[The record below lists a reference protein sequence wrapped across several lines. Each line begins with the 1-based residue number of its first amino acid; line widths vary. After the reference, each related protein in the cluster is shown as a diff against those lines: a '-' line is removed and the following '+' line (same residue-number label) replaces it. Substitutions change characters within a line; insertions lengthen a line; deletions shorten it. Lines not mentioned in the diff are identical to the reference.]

1 MTTNGEDV
9 LLQEEK
15 VIFGGSM
22 DRDLLIR
29 KNNLEVNK
37 VAAKCLRITILFLI
51 SLAMFS
57 VSDYYDYDK
66 QNVIIIFFG
75 SIILLMIPTI
85 LVNVLHLEKQWIKYY
100 VIMCI
105 LSVVF
110 LLSTFISYDFIVL
123 VILPLLIATLYCDR
137 KLIVATTLVDCIC
150 VFLTMMLRYFLL
162 CDSVA
167 EGYSNF
173 SEALIYGV
181 FLRIVLVLVTTL
193 FSYYIVDRNMVM
205 LNNTIAANHDL
216 VHSQEEL
223 IYAFA
228 EISESKS
235 KVTGEHIRRVA
246 EYMRVLGEASGFTT
260 DYIEKLSVA
269 SMMHDIGKLMIPEEI
284 LDKPDKLTDEE
295 YAIMKNHVL
304 YGEALLAKCP
314 GDIMQIAKTIALEH
328 HERWDGSGYLGMKGE
343 EISYISRLMAVC
355 DVFDALTSQRYYK
368 EGWSL
373 EDTYNEIV
381 NHSGTQFD
389 PDVVKLFIENFDQ
402 FKQILKAMPDREI
415 Y

>member
-1 MTTNGEDV
+1 
-9 LLQEEK
+9 
-15 VIFGGSM
+15 M

-51 SLAMFS
+51 SLGMFS
-57 VSDYYDYDK
+57 VTDYYNYDTPS
-66 QNVIIIFFG
+66 VIITFAG
-75 SIILLMIPTI
+75 SIILLLIPSV
-85 LVNVLHLEKQWIKYY
+85 LVNVMHLEKQWIKYY

-110 LLSTFISYDFIVL
+110 LLSTFISYNFIVL

-137 KLIVATTLVDCIC
+137 KLIVATTMIDCIC
-150 VFLTMMLRYFLL
+150 VFITMVLRYYVLAGEV
-162 CDSVA
+162 CVEYVS
-167 EGYSNF
+167 F

-193 FSYYIVDRNMVM
+193 FAYYIVDRNMVM
-205 LNNTIAANHDL
+205 LNKTIAANHDL

-235 KVTGEHIRRVA
+235 KVTGDHIRRVA

-260 DYIEKLSVA
+260 DYVDKLSVA
-269 SMMHDIGKLMIPEEI
+269 AMMHDIGKLMIPEEI

-314 GDIMQIAKTIALEH
+314 GDIMKIAKTIALEH

-343 EISYISRLMAVC
+343 DISYISRLMAVC

-381 NHSGTQFD
+381 RQSGTQFD
-389 PDVVKLFIENFDQ
+389 PDVVKLFIDNFDK
-402 FKQILKAMPDREI
+402 FKQILKSMPDHEI

>member
-1 MTTNGEDV
+1 MF
-9 LLQEEK
+9 QC
-15 VIFGGSM
+15 GGTM

-37 VAAKCLRITILFLI
+37 LAAKCLMIATLFLV
-51 SLAMFS
+51 SLWLFTIT
-57 VSDYYDYDK
+57 DYFGYDMY
-66 QNVIIIFFG
+66 NTTIIFL
-75 SIILLMIPTI
+75 SCLLLLLIPTI
-85 LVNVLHLEKQWIKYY
+85 LVNVLRLEKQWIKYY
-100 VIMCI
+100 VIMCV
-105 LSVVF
+105 LAVAF
-110 LLSTFISYDFIVL
+110 LLGTFVSFDYTVIV
-123 VILPLLIATLYCDR
+123 IFPLLIATMYCDR
-137 KLIVATTLVDCIC
+137 KLIATTTIFNILC
-150 VFLTMMLRYFLL
+150 VLGVMLMRYFVIV
-162 CDSVA
+162 DDVINDYTS
-167 EGYSNF
+167 F
-173 SEALIYGV
+173 TEALTYGV
-181 FLRIVLVLVTTL
+181 SLRVVLILVTTL
-193 FSYYIVDRNMVM
+193 FSYYIVDRNMEM
-205 LNNTIAANHDL
+205 LNKTIASNHNL

-246 EYMRVLGEASGFTT
+246 EYMRILGQASGFEK
-260 DYIEKLSVA
+260 DYVDKLSVA
-269 SMMHDIGKLMIPEEI
+269 AMMHDIGKLMISEEI

-328 HERWDGSGYLGMKGE
+328 HERWDGSGYLGMKGDN
-343 EISYISRLMAVC
+343 ISYISRLMAVC

-381 NHSGTQFD
+381 RLKGIHFD
-389 PDVVKLFIENFDQ
+389 PDVVDLFIEHFDEFEQ
-402 FKQILKAMPDREI
+402 VLRSMPDQQI